1 MMKLSFIFSYLGF
14 TALCCM
20 TCRNSAVG
28 MTEDIGINSRF
39 YPKHY
44 IILKKWMR
52 KLFHIKQH
60 VIPRYLYLEL
70 LLSLLFFILGM
81 FNTVIFIV
89 DMAVG
94 FDKTVEG
101 YLIMFHVCL
110 IIIDTIFFTIMSL
123 IFKKE

>member
-1 MMKLSFIFSYLGF
+1 
-14 TALCCM
+14 
-20 TCRNSAVG
+20 

-70 LLSLLFFILGM
+70 LVSLFFFILGV
-81 FNTVIFIV
+81 FNTVIFIAV
-89 DMAVG
+89 VVVG
-94 FDKTVEG
+94 FDKAIVG
-101 YLIMFHVCL
+101 YLIMFHMC
-110 IIIDTIFFTIMSL
+110 IIIINTIFFTIMSL